1 MRQKPMSKNEAGQG
15 REGAVTMDT
24 RTAKGQ
30 DMKRV
35 QMQHETKE
43 WIEVATAADGSSQ
56 PALAGHDAAGAGERD
71 SPFNKVMKIWARW
84 MTLADQQHSNGW
96 AHPQDVKEFMAC
108 GAAVEI
114 MIDNLPRI
122 QWWAVRKA
130 FGIATVWRFPEH
142 SYEQALE
149 EAERA
154 LSRAMQ
160 RNIATRRYFH

>member
-1 MRQKPMSKNEAGQG
+1 MLKDKKGATRQGPG
-15 REGAVTMDT
+15 RAVTMNV

-30 DMKRV
+30 DMEGV
-35 QMQHETKE
+35 QMQHEANE
-43 WIEVATAADGSSQ
+43 WIEVAAATE
-56 PALAGHDAAGAGERD
+56 GAGEMALVGRGAGGSDVERD
-71 SPFNKVMKIWARW
+71 NPFRKVMKTWARW

-96 AHPQDVKEFMAC
+96 ANPQDVKEFMAC
-108 GAAVEI
+108 GSAVEI

-142 SYEQALE
+142 SYEHALA
-149 EAERA
+149 EAEQT

>member
-1 MRQKPMSKNEAGQG
+1 MLKDRWGATRQGPA
-15 REGAVTMDT
+15 RAVTMNV

-30 DMKRV
+30 DMEGV
-35 QMQHETKE
+35 QMQHEANE
-43 WIEVATAADGSSQ
+43 WIEAAAAADGVGEMVLSSR
-56 PALAGHDAAGAGERD
+56 GVGGADVERD
-71 SPFNKVMKIWARW
+71 SPFRKVMKTWARW

-96 AHPQDVKEFMAC
+96 ANPQDVKEFMAC
-108 GAAVEI
+108 GSAVEI

-149 EAERA
+149 EAERT

>member
-1 MRQKPMSKNEAGQG
+1 M
-15 REGAVTMDT
+15 EG
-24 RTAKGQ
+24 
-30 DMKRV
+30 V
-35 QMQHETKE
+35 QMQHEANE
-43 WIEVATAADGSSQ
+43 WIEVVAAGEG
-56 PALAGHDAAGAGERD
+56 AGEMVLAGHGVGGADVERD
-71 SPFNKVMKIWARW
+71 SPFRKVMKTWARW

-96 AHPQDVKEFMAC
+96 ANPQDVKEFMAC
-108 GAAVEI
+108 GSAVEI

-142 SYEQALE
+142 SYEHALE
-149 EAERA
+149 EAERT

>member
-1 MRQKPMSKNEAGQG
+1 
-15 REGAVTMDT
+15 MDV

-30 DMKRV
+30 DMERV
-35 QMQHETKE
+35 QMQHEANE
-43 WIEVATAADGSSQ
+43 WIEVAA
-56 PALAGHDAAGAGERD
+56 AAGGAQEPVSVGQGGGGAEVERD
-71 SPFNKVMKIWARW
+71 SPFARVMKTWARW

-108 GAAVEI
+108 GEAVEI
-114 MIDNLPRI
+114 MIDNLPRV

-149 EAERA
+149 EAERT

-160 RNIATRRYFH
+160 QSIATRRYFH

>member
-1 MRQKPMSKNEAGQG
+1 
-15 REGAVTMDT
+15 
-24 RTAKGQ
+24 
-30 DMKRV
+30 
-35 QMQHETKE
+35 MQAQHKMNE
-43 WIEVATAADGSSQ
+43 WIEVATAAGGPDDLISSDQ
-56 PALAGHDAAGAGERD
+56 GGLSAAAVRD
-71 SPFNKVMKIWARW
+71 NPFSRVMKTWARW

-96 AHPQDVKEFMAC
+96 ANPQDVKEFMAC
-108 GAAVEI
+108 GSAVEI

-142 SYEQALE
+142 SYEQALV
-149 EAERA
+149 EAERT